1 VHTKNSEWQLLMSYA
16 EYVPRQQF
24 TNKVRDNKKQTLTV
38 DEHILNSYD
47 EQFTSNTRK
56 TLKILNQSTKD
67 SPTIPKQSQ
76 NKSPPQMHTQIHRMS
91 EWQHWIKELR
101 RLGFT

>member
-1 VHTKNSEWQLLMSYA
+1 M
-16 EYVPRQQF
+16 
-24 TNKVRDNKKQTLTV
+24 
-38 DEHILNSYD
+38 
-47 EQFTSNTRK
+47 
-56 TLKILNQSTKD
+56 LNQSTKD
-67 SPTIPKQSQ
+67 SPMIPKQSQ